1 MAAQEGGEQPG
12 EGQEGC
18 WEGGRCSK
26 QVHLLSVLEEMEE
39 RAFASQVMNALSVP

>member
-1 MAAQEGGEQPG
+1 MWQPKKEGSR
-12 EGQEGC
+12 QEGC